1 MYFAVS
7 DVDRFIEESNGN
19 KYLVFVSTGENKEE
33 LKKDTEFWD
42 EIKNLI
48 KTINGGKE
56 GDYINDFMQNQIQ
69 FRW

>member
-69 FRW
+69 FR

>member
-56 GDYINDFMQNQIQ
+56 GDYVNDFMQNQIQ

>member
-56 GDYINDFMQNQIQ
+56 GDYVNDFMQNQIQ
-69 FRW
+69 FR